1 MLNKDKDD
9 LPLLL
14 LSVIMGVFVIAFIV
28 SETTGNRNYQ
38 SEYTFDEAVSSHM
51 EKNTQDVTIQ
61 NGELT
66 NADEDQIRK
75 YMTTDKDHY
84 PLQHMDLRDKVD
96 TDIETLNEIL
106 EGKGILENRGETF
119 LEAQNLHD
127 INVMYLIS
135 HAQLETGNGQSEL
148 AQGIKTDET
157 YYNFF
162 GIGAFDKEAVESG
175 ASYAEQENWS
185 SPEAAILG
193 GAKFISDNYVNNY
206 QNTLYKM
213 RWNPENPGHHQY
225 ATDIRWP
232 VIIADI
238 MSSYYNEYSLS
249 TGNMEYTEYRND
261 K

>member
-106 EGKGILENRGETF
+106 E
-119 LEAQNLHD
+119 
-127 INVMYLIS
+127 
-135 HAQLETGNGQSEL
+135 NGR
-148 AQGIKTDET
+148 
-157 YYNFF
+157 
-162 GIGAFDKEAVESG
+162 
-175 ASYAEQENWS
+175 ASCRE
-185 SPEAAILG
+185 
-193 GAKFISDNYVNNY
+193 
-206 QNTLYKM
+206 
-213 RWNPENPGHHQY
+213 
-225 ATDIRWP
+225 
-232 VIIADI
+232 
-238 MSSYYNEYSLS
+238 
-249 TGNMEYTEYRND
+249 
-261 K
+261 

>member
-14 LSVIMGVFVIAFIV
+14 LSAIMGVFVIAFIV

-38 SEYTFDEAVSSHM
+38 SEYTFDEAVSAHM
-51 EKNTQDVTIQ
+51 EKNTQDVTIED
-61 NGELT
+61 GELT
-66 NADEDQIRK
+66 DADENQIRE
-75 YMTTDKDHY
+75 YMSTDKDHY

-96 TDIETLNEIL
+96 AETEILNEIL
-106 EGKGILENRGETF
+106 EGKGVLENHGETF
-119 LEAQNLHD
+119 LEAQNIHD
-127 INVMYLIS
+127 INVLYLIS

-162 GIGAFDKEAVESG
+162 GIGAFDKQAVEAG
-175 ASYAEQENWS
+175 ASYAEQVNWT

-193 GAKFISDNYVNNY
+193 GAEFISDNYVNNY

-213 RWNPENPGHHQY
+213 RWNPENPGNHQY

-238 MSSYYNEYSLS
+238 MSSYYNEYNLN
-249 TGNMEYTEYRND
+249 TGKMEYTEYRNED
-261 K
+261 